1 MDNYQLKLEAPW
13 EEVKERIKEVNL
25 EITDED
31 LVYTPGKEKE
41 LLERLSKRMH
51 KDIEEVKG
59 WVESVS
65 ANKGKAS

>member
-1 MDNYQLKLEAPW
+1 MDNYQLKLESPW

-31 LVYTPGKEKE
+31 LVYAPGKEKE
-41 LLERLSKRMH
+41 LLERLSKKMH